1 MGRYKVSVILRVV
14 VAIFLILALGNYPYG
29 FYTLLRWFVTITA
42 LYTGYLFSKVGGHG
56 WAWVL
61 FITAVLFNPLAPVY
75 MDKSTWHVVDI
86 LVAGIFLF
94 SLSRKEIKDA
104 D

>member
-1 MGRYKVSVILRVV
+1 MVSYRISLVFRVV
-14 VAIFLILALGNYPYG
+14 ATIFLILALGNYPYG
-29 FYTLLRWFVTITA
+29 FYTLLRWIVTITS
-42 LYTGYLFSKVGGHG
+42 LYTGYLFSKVGNHG

-61 FITAVLFNPLAPVY
+61 FITAVLFNPLVPVY